1 MTNWKPGTGTASMDQ
16 LINSLPALLRAAK
29 GAEEVTTA
37 VAVAVWNHVAG
48 DGLRRQTAATS
59 LQKQKLTVAV
69 SGSVWRQQLESLS
82 SHFLVR
88 LNALLGQESVRFIEF
103 RVDPKTVEE
112 STGHNQPTRDL
123 SGKRRS
129 DSQPI
134 SLELVSAAASIRDP
148 DLRRAFLGAAS
159 SCVRRREEDQPS

>member
-1 MTNWKPGTGTASMDQ
+1 MDQ
-16 LINSLPALLRAAK
+16 LINSLPALLQAAE

-37 VAVAVWNHVAG
+37 VAVAVWNHIAG
-48 DGLRRQTAATS
+48 EGLRRQTAATS

-69 SGSVWRQQLESLS
+69 SDSVWQKQLQSLS

-88 LNALLGQESVRFIEF
+88 LNALLGQGSISFIEF
-103 RVDPKTVEE
+103 RIDPKTVEK
-112 STGHNQPTRDL
+112 SGGHKQPARDV
-123 SGKRRS
+123 SGNRRS
-129 DSQPI
+129 DSQAV

-159 SCVRRREEDQPS
+159 SCVRRRENNQQS